1 MADQL
6 TMCDLKVSLATLQ
19 HTLVPMMASV
29 ATLVKKIVD
38 KFRWLENVDDMNK
51 DYTQETDED
60 RDRNLIGSLLE
71 DDVKDGLFD
80 NRTRKDL
87 QTVKPKQSSEV
98 NDWVNAQNEVT
109 NQYFDANPIY
119 EQVKKQ
125 Y

>member
-1 MADQL
+1 
-6 TMCDLKVSLATLQ
+6 
-19 HTLVPMMASV
+19 
-29 ATLVKKIVD
+29 
-38 KFRWLENVDDMNK
+38 MNK

-119 EQVKKQ
+119 EQVKNNINALMSYRYSYRKEK
-125 Y
+125 